1 MDVSNLQTKG
11 SGNCLFHAIR
21 GCLSL
26 RKSSDKEAPF
36 YPCRYLRRAVVAH
49 MAHQRHKVMKH
60 KGAALRSTY
69 GIANN
74 ELSDTP
80 LSYKQYLQFL
90 LKSTTWGEDI
100 VIYAISDLFRL
111 KITSINTVRL
121 DEYRCRHNQ
130 SLRDVDAV
138 LIFNGSNHYSY
149 AGKWSFV
156 LVTGRLR
163 WAFVVN
169 QSFVI
174 QKVHGI
180 F

>member
-1 MDVSNLQTKG
+1 M
-11 SGNCLFHAIR
+11 FHAIQ

-36 YPCRYLRRAVVAH
+36 YPGRYLRRAVVAH
-49 MAHQRHKVMKH
+49 MAHQRHRVMKH

-121 DEYRCRHNQ
+121 DECRCRHSQ

-138 LIFNGSNHYSY
+138 LIFNGSNHYLY

-156 LVTGRLR
+156 LVTGCLR
-163 WAFVVN
+163 WVFVVN

>member
-1 MDVSNLQTKG
+1 
-11 SGNCLFHAIR
+11 
-21 GCLSL
+21 
-26 RKSSDKEAPF
+26 
-36 YPCRYLRRAVVAH
+36 
-49 MAHQRHKVMKH
+49 MKH

-156 LVTGRLR
+156 LVTGRLSMGVYGKPVICNSKGSWDILTR
-163 WAFVVN
+163 RLSFKVVV
-169 QSFVI
+169 FAGR
-174 QKVHGI
+174 K
-180 F
+180 